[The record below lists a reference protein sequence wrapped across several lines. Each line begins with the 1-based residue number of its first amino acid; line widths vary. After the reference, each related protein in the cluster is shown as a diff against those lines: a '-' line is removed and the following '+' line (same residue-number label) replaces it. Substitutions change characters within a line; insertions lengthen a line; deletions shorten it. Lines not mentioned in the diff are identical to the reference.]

1 MADTS
6 KLPRWQSHKI
16 VHAAKIL
23 KVEGTT
29 ITLSVPL
36 SAAGYV
42 LTKDDPLDENGLLL
56 TVEAAPKMF
65 ARYVPVSGDYYVVYD
80 DGYASI
86 SPKQAFEDGYH
97 PIIEPSAQ
105 QDPNEAVGRSS

>member
-6 KLPRWQSHKI
+6 KLPKWQSHKI

-23 KVEGTT
+23 KVDGTT

-36 SAAGYV
+36 SANGEV
-42 LTKDDPLDENGLLL
+42 LTRDDPLDENGTLL
-56 TVEAAPKMF
+56 TVEAAPNMF
-65 ARYVPVSGDYYVVYD
+65 SRYVPVSGDYYVVYD

-86 SPKQAFEDGYH
+86 SPRQAFEEGYH
-97 PIIEPSAQ
+97 
-105 QDPNEAVGRSS
+105 RL